1 MVVANKSVTQP
12 KQAVILCGGLG
23 ARMKPYTDNT
33 PKPMISCNGKPF
45 LLYLLQQ
52 LHDQGVSRFVLLTGY
67 LAEEVSSYFG
77 DGGSWGWDIQYSEG
91 PVVWDTGKRV
101 WEAREKLD
109 ELFLLLYS
117 DNFVPF
123 PLDKVYAL
131 HKHNQKPLTF
141 MVASKTPGN
150 ISLDKFGIVQQ
161 YDNKR
166 FGLGLNY
173 VEIGYM
179 IVEKN
184 QTLSFFDTPECSFSS
199 ILQKMAA
206 KHQISAWVQHD
217 SYHSISDPKR
227 WQKAQEYLKPK
238 KIVLIDRDGVI
249 NKKASRGEYI
259 SKWEDFEWINE
270 TRNAMKI
277 LAKSGIKFI
286 VISNQA
292 GISRGMVDNDNL
304 DRIHNNMKYELIDDG
319 IEILDIY
326 VCPHHW
332 NDKCWCRKPNPG
344 MLFQASKDYLFR
356 LDKTLF
362 IGDDPRD
369 CQTAWNAGSSSI
381 FIGES
386 KALSKLKSPQRP
398 LLSVASITDSIDA
411 IKQFYYN

>member
-1 MVVANKSVTQP
+1 MAMAEKSVNKP

-23 ARMKPYTDNT
+23 ARMRPYTDNT

-45 LLYLLQQ
+45 LWYLLQQ

-91 PVVWDTGKRV
+91 PIDWDTGKRV

-131 HKHNQKPLTF
+131 HKQNKKPLTF

-217 SYHSISDPKR
+217 SYHSISDPNR

-238 KIVLIDRDGVI
+238 KIILIDRDGVI

-259 SKWEDFEWINE
+259 SKWEDFIWIKE
-270 TRNAMKI
+270 TRIAMK
-277 LAKSGIKFI
+277 LMANEGFKFI
-286 VISNQA
+286 IISNQA
-292 GISRGMVDNDNL
+292 GIARGIISFTEL
-304 DRIHNNMKYELIDDG
+304 EKIHNNMKNELQNDD

-326 VCPHHW
+326 ICPHHW
-332 NDKCWCRKPNPG
+332 NEECLCRKPKPG
-344 MLFQASKDYLFR
+344 MLLQASKDYLFR
-356 LDKTLF
+356 LDKTLY

-369 CQTAWNAGSSSI
+369 VEAALNAGTDYILISEEKTNIDNHNNFVDIKSYFSLI
-381 FIGES
+381 EALDTI
-386 KALSKLKSPQRP
+386 KAKLS
-398 LLSVASITDSIDA
+398 
-411 IKQFYYN
+411 

>member
-1 MVVANKSVTQP
+1 MNRP
-12 KQAVILCGGLG
+12 KQAVILCGGRGTRL
-23 ARMKPYTDNT
+23 RPYTDHM
-33 PKPMISCNGKPF
+33 PKPMVSCNEKPF
-45 LLYLLQQ
+45 LWYLLQQ
-52 LHDQGVSRFVLLTGY
+52 MSDQGIREFVLLTGY
-67 LAEEVSSYFG
+67 LGGNIESYFG

-91 PVVWDTGKRV
+91 PVDWDTGKRV

-199 ILQKMAA
+199 ILQKMAD

-227 WQKAQEYLKPK
+227 WQKAQQYLKPK
-238 KIVLIDRDGVI
+238 KIILIDRDGVI

-259 SKWEDFEWINE
+259 SKWEDFIWIKE
-270 TRNAMKI
+270 TRIAMK
-277 LAKSGIKFI
+277 LMANEGFKFI
-286 VISNQA
+286 IISNQA
-292 GISRGMVDNDNL
+292 GIARGIVSFTEL
-304 DRIHNNMKYELIDDG
+304 EKIHNNMKNELQNDD

-326 VCPHHW
+326 ICPHHW
-332 NDKCWCRKPNPG
+332 NEECLCRKPKPG
-344 MLFQASKDYLFR
+344 MLLQASKDHLFR
-356 LDKTLF
+356 LDKTLY
-362 IGDDPRD
+362 IGDDSRD
-369 CQTAWNAGSSSI
+369 VEAALNAGTDYILISEEKTNIDNHDNFVDIKSYFSLI
-381 FIGES
+381 EALDTI
-386 KALSKLKSPQRP
+386 KAKL
-398 LLSVASITDSIDA
+398 L
-411 IKQFYYN
+411 

>member
-1 MVVANKSVTQP
+1 
-12 KQAVILCGGLG
+12 
-23 ARMKPYTDNT
+23 
-33 PKPMISCNGKPF
+33 MISCNGKPF
-45 LLYLLQQ
+45 LWYLLQQ

-67 LAEEVSSYFG
+67 LAEKVSSYFG

-91 PVVWDTGKRV
+91 PLDWDTGKRV

-131 HKHNQKPLTF
+131 HKHNKKSLTF
-141 MVASKTPGN
+141 IVASKTPGN
-150 ISLDKFGIVQQ
+150 ISLDKFGNVQK

-166 FGLGLNY
+166 FELGLNY

-179 IVEKN
+179 VVEKN
-184 QTLSFFDTPECSFSS
+184 QALSFFDTPECSFSS
-199 ILQKMAA
+199 ILQKMAD

-238 KIVLIDRDGVI
+238 KIILIDRDGVI

-259 SKWEDFEWINE
+259 SKWEDFIWIQE
-270 TRNAMKI
+270 TRVAMK
-277 LAKSGIKFI
+277 LMANEGFKFI
-286 VISNQA
+286 IISNQA
-292 GISRGMVDNDNL
+292 GIARGIISFIEL
-304 DRIHNNMKYELIDDG
+304 EKIHNNMKNELQNDD

-326 VCPHHW
+326 ICPHHW
-332 NDKCWCRKPNPG
+332 NEECLCRKPKPG
-344 MLFQASKDYLFR
+344 MLLQASKDHLFR
-356 LDKTLF
+356 LDKTLY

-369 CQTAWNAGSSSI
+369 VEAALNAGTDYILISEEKTNIDNHDNFVDIKSYFSLVEALDTI
-381 FIGES
+381 
-386 KALSKLKSPQRP
+386 KAKLS
-398 LLSVASITDSIDA
+398 
-411 IKQFYYN
+411 

>member
-1 MVVANKSVTQP
+1 MAMAEKSVNKP
-12 KQAVILCGGLG
+12 KQAVILCGGMG
-23 ARMKPYTDNT
+23 TRMRPYTDNT

-45 LLYLLQQ
+45 LWYLLQQ

-77 DGGSWGWDIQYSEG
+77 DGGPWGWDIQYSEG
-91 PVVWDTGKRV
+91 PVDWDTGKRV

-184 QTLSFFDTPECSFSS
+184 QTLSFYDTPECSFSS
-199 ILQKMAA
+199 VLQKMAD

-238 KIVLIDRDGVI
+238 KIILIDRDGVI

-259 SKWEDFEWINE
+259 SKWEDFIWIQE
-270 TRNAMKI
+270 TRVAMK
-277 LAKSGIKFI
+277 LMANEGFKFI
-286 VISNQA
+286 IISNQA
-292 GISRGMVDNDNL
+292 GIARGIISFTEL
-304 DRIHNNMKYELIDDG
+304 EKIHNNMKNELQNDD

-326 VCPHHW
+326 ICPHHW
-332 NDKCWCRKPNPG
+332 NEECFCRKPKPG
-344 MLFQASKDYLFR
+344 MLLQASKDHLFR
-356 LDKTLF
+356 LDKTLY

-369 CQTAWNAGSSSI
+369 VDAALNAGTDYILISEEKTNIDNHDNFVDIKSYFSLI
-381 FIGES
+381 EALDTI
-386 KALSKLKSPQRP
+386 KAKLS
-398 LLSVASITDSIDA
+398 
-411 IKQFYYN
+411 

>member
-23 ARMKPYTDNT
+23 ARMRPYTDNT

-45 LLYLLQQ
+45 LWYLLQQ

-91 PVVWDTGKRV
+91 PVDWDTGKRV

-206 KHQISAWVQHD
+206 NHQISAWVQHD
-217 SYHSISDPKR
+217 SYHSISDPNR

-238 KIVLIDRDGVI
+238 KIILIDRDGVI

-259 SKWEDFEWINE
+259 SKWEDFIWIKE
-270 TRNAMKI
+270 TRIAMK
-277 LAKSGIKFI
+277 LMANEGFKFI
-286 VISNQA
+286 IISNQA
-292 GISRGMVDNDNL
+292 GIARGIISFTEL
-304 DRIHNNMKYELIDDG
+304 EKIHNNMKNELQNDD

-326 VCPHHW
+326 ICPHHW
-332 NDKCWCRKPNPG
+332 NEECFCRKPKPG
-344 MLFQASKDYLFR
+344 MLLQASKDHLFR
-356 LDKTLF
+356 LDKTLY

-369 CQTAWNAGSSSI
+369 VEAALNAGTDYILISEEKTNIDNHDNFVDIKSYFSLVEALDTI
-381 FIGES
+381 
-386 KALSKLKSPQRP
+386 KAKLS
-398 LLSVASITDSIDA
+398 
-411 IKQFYYN
+411 

>member
-1 MVVANKSVTQP
+1 MVVVKKSVIKP
-12 KQAVILCGGLG
+12 KQAAILCGGLG
-23 ARMKPYTDNT
+23 TRMKPYTDNS
-33 PKPMISCNGKPF
+33 PKPMIICNGKPF
-45 LLYLLQQ
+45 LWYIMQQ
-52 LHDQGVSRFVLLTGY
+52 LYDQGVRRFILLTGY
-67 LAEEVSSYFG
+67 LSEQIEEYFG
-77 DGGSWGWDIQYSEG
+77 NGELWNWDIQYSKG
-91 PVVWDTGKRV
+91 PVDWDTGKRV

-206 KHQISAWVQHD
+206 NHQISAWVQHD
-217 SYHSISDPKR
+217 SYHSISDPNR

-238 KIVLIDRDGVI
+238 KIILIDRDGVI

-259 SKWEDFEWINE
+259 SKWEDFIWIQE
-270 TRNAMKI
+270 TRVAMK
-277 LAKSGIKFI
+277 LMANEGFKFI
-286 VISNQA
+286 IISNQA
-292 GISRGMVDNDNL
+292 GIARGIISFTEL
-304 DRIHNNMKYELIDDG
+304 EKIHNNMKNELQNDD

-326 VCPHHW
+326 ICPHHW
-332 NDKCWCRKPNPG
+332 NEECFCRKPKPG
-344 MLFQASKDYLFR
+344 MFLQASKDHLFR
-356 LDKTLF
+356 LDKTLY

-369 CQTAWNAGSSSI
+369 VEAALNAGTDYILISEEKTNIDNHDNFVDIKSYFSLI
-381 FIGES
+381 EALDTI
-386 KALSKLKSPQRP
+386 KAKLS
-398 LLSVASITDSIDA
+398 
-411 IKQFYYN
+411 

>member
-1 MVVANKSVTQP
+1 MITGINKCDP
-12 KQAVILCGGLG
+12 KNYPE
-23 ARMKPYTDNT
+23 K
-33 PKPMISCNGKPF
+33 K
-45 LLYLLQQ
+45 
-52 LHDQGVSRFVLLTGY
+52 
-67 LAEEVSSYFG
+67 
-77 DGGSWGWDIQYSEG
+77 WDIKYSEG
-91 PVVWDTGKRV
+91 PIDWDTGKRV

-131 HKHNQKPLTF
+131 HKQNKKPLTF

-217 SYHSISDPKR
+217 SYHSISDPNR

-238 KIVLIDRDGVI
+238 KIILIDRDGVI
-249 NKKASRGEYI
+249 NKKA
-259 SKWEDFEWINE
+259 
-270 TRNAMKI
+270 AQ
-277 LAKSGIKFI
+277 LAEE
-286 VISNQA
+286 A
-292 GISRGMVDNDNL
+292 GLLVVMND
-304 DRIHNNMKYELIDDG
+304 
-319 IEILDIY
+319 
-326 VCPHHW
+326 C
-332 NDKCWCRKPNPG
+332 
-344 MLFQASKDYLFR
+344 MLRQHRMLY
-356 LDKTLF
+356 
-362 IGDDPRD
+362 
-369 CQTAWNAGSSSI
+369 
-381 FIGES
+381 
-386 KALSKLKSPQRP
+386 
-398 LLSVASITDSIDA
+398 
-411 IKQFYYN
+411 

>member
-1 MVVANKSVTQP
+1 MVVANKSVTQL

-23 ARMKPYTDNT
+23 ARMRPYTDNT

-91 PVVWDTGKRV
+91 PVDWDTGKRV

-199 ILQKMAA
+199 ILQKMAD

-238 KIVLIDRDGVI
+238 KIILIDRDGVI

-259 SKWEDFEWINE
+259 SKWEDFIWIKE
-270 TRNAMKI
+270 TRIAMK
-277 LAKSGIKFI
+277 LMANEGFKFI
-286 VISNQA
+286 IISNQA
-292 GISRGMVDNDNL
+292 GIARGIISFTEL
-304 DRIHNNMKYELIDDG
+304 EKIHNNMKNELQNDD

-326 VCPHHW
+326 ICPHHW
-332 NDKCWCRKPNPG
+332 NEECFCRKPKPG
-344 MLFQASKDYLFR
+344 MFLQASKDHLFR
-356 LDKTLF
+356 LDKTLY

-369 CQTAWNAGSSSI
+369 VEAALNAGTDYI
-381 FIGES
+381 LIS
-386 KALSKLKSPQRP
+386 KEKTNIDNHDNFVDIKSYFSLIEALDTIKAR
-398 LLSVASITDSIDA
+398 LS
-411 IKQFYYN
+411 

>member
-1 MVVANKSVTQP
+1 MNKPRQVVV
-12 KQAVILCGGLG
+12 LCGGLG
-23 ARMKPYTDNT
+23 TRLRPHTDHI
-33 PKPMISCNGKPF
+33 PKPMIPCNGKPF
-45 LLYLLQQ
+45 LWYLLQQ
-52 LHDQGVSRFVLLTGY
+52 LHKLGITRFVLLTGY

-77 DGGSWGWDIQYSEG
+77 DGSSWGWDIQYSEG
-91 PVVWDTGKRV
+91 PVDWDTGKRV

-217 SYHSISDPKR
+217 SYHSISDPNR

-238 KIVLIDRDGVI
+238 KIILIDRDGVI

-259 SKWEDFEWINE
+259 SKWEDFIWIKE
-270 TRNAMKI
+270 TRIAMK
-277 LAKSGIKFI
+277 LMANEGFKFI
-286 VISNQA
+286 IISNQA
-292 GISRGMVDNDNL
+292 GIARGIISFTEL
-304 DRIHNNMKYELIDDG
+304 EKIHNNMKNELQNDD

-326 VCPHHW
+326 ICPHHW
-332 NDKCWCRKPNPG
+332 NEECLCRKPKPG
-344 MLFQASKDYLFR
+344 MLLQASKDHLFR
-356 LDKTLF
+356 LDKTLY

-369 CQTAWNAGSSSI
+369 VEA
-381 FIGES
+381 
-386 KALSKLKSPQRP
+386 ALSAGTDYILISEEKTNIDNHDNCVDIKSYFSLVEALDTIKAKLS
-398 LLSVASITDSIDA
+398 
-411 IKQFYYN
+411 

>member
-45 LLYLLQQ
+45 LWYLLQQ

-77 DGGSWGWDIQYSEG
+77 DGGSWGLDIQYSEG
-91 PVVWDTGKRV
+91 PVDWDTGKRV

-109 ELFLLLYS
+109 DLFLLLYS

-184 QTLSFFDTPECSFSS
+184 QALSFFDTPECSFSS

-217 SYHSISDPKR
+217 SYHSISDPNR

-238 KIVLIDRDGVI
+238 KIILIDRDGVI

-259 SKWEDFEWINE
+259 SKWEDFIWIKE
-270 TRNAMKI
+270 TRIAMK
-277 LAKSGIKFI
+277 LMANEGFKFI
-286 VISNQA
+286 IISNQA
-292 GISRGMVDNDNL
+292 GIARGVISFTEL
-304 DRIHNNMKYELIDDG
+304 EKIHNNMKNELQNDD

-326 VCPHHW
+326 ICPHHW
-332 NDKCWCRKPNPG
+332 NEECLCRKPKPG
-344 MLFQASKDYLFR
+344 MLLQASKDHLFR
-356 LDKTLF
+356 LDKTLY
-362 IGDDPRD
+362 IGDDSRD
-369 CQTAWNAGSSSI
+369 VEAALNAGTDYILISEEKTNIDNHNNFVDIKSYFSLI
-381 FIGES
+381 EALDTI
-386 KALSKLKSPQRP
+386 KAKLS
-398 LLSVASITDSIDA
+398 
-411 IKQFYYN
+411 